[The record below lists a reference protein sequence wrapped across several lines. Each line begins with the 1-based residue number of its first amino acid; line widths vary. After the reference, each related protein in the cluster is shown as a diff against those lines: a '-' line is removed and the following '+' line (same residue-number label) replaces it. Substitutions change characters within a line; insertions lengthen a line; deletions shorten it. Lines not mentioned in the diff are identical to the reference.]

1 MPLTMTAT
9 SAFLALTSDGST
21 RSIIRNPTVLQSE
34 SADSVHVLAFTSH
47 GDLLVAESEGSF
59 TLEDWDTVYEA
70 GKAICCDD
78 SKINADHS
86 MQDGGFGDEK
96 GGMMNFV
103 KSTLRTKVN
112 ADLHWKD

>member
-1 MPLTMTAT
+1 MTAT

-21 RSIIRNPTVLQSE
+21 RSIIRNPSAIQSE

-59 TLEDWDTVYEA
+59 SLEDWDTVYEA
-70 GKAICCDD
+70 AKTLCCDE
-78 SKINADHS
+78 SKTTLDHS
-86 MQDGGFGDEK
+86 MQDGGDEVDDEK

-103 KSTLRTKVN
+103 KSTMQTKVTS
-112 ADLHWKD
+112 DLHWKD